1 MKLIKKSR
9 IDYINY
15 LILLYAFVLS
25 FPVALKTPIL
35 ILLILL
41 WITDRKEYNLNFGY
55 LKKIFIFMMIFL
67 IYMLITSILSDVPL
81 REIFY
86 GIKKYWYFLPIFI
99 IYKYIKKEYMLYT
112 ISSFLL
118 GMFVSEFISYGI
130 IFSFWKVRLGTPE
143 NPSMFLHHIQY
154 SIFLSFAS
162 ILLFFKG
169 LYEKEKRLKIIYFLF
184 FSTITTNLFFNV
196 GRTGYITFL
205 AGMIVSLSMVYKL
218 KLKTF
223 IELILSIMTV
233 LIIFYN
239 QSPNFNR
246 RVHQA
251 INDVQELK
259 QNKDYDTSIGAR
271 IALWIAA
278 KHIFVENPIL
288 GVGVSEH
295 IRKKNEFAR
304 LPKNKEFFFLT
315 KIKHFHDSFLEILL
329 QYGIIGLSLFLY
341 ILYLISKIPIKNRGI
356 KIAKVSILVIF
367 TLGSF
372 TDRLFYLNSTMSLFA
387 LICGLIFAQYRF
399 ENTHKVNNNAL

>member
-1 MKLIKKSR
+1 MELIKKSR

-25 FPVALKTPIL
+25 FPVALKTPIV

-41 WITDRKEYNLNFGY
+41 WITDRKKYNLNFNH
-55 LKKIFIFMMIFL
+55 LKKVFVFMMIL
-67 IYMLITSILSDVPL
+67 LVYMLIVSVLSDIPWK
-81 REIFY
+81 EILD
-86 GIKKYWYFLPIFI
+86 GIKKYWYFIPIFI
-99 IYKYIKKEYMLYT
+99 IYKYIKKEYMLYV

-118 GMFVSEFISYGI
+118 GMLISEIISYGI

-143 NPSMFLHHIQY
+143 NPSMFIHHIQY

-169 LYEKEKRLKIIYFLF
+169 LYEDEKKLKIVYFLF
-184 FSTITTNLFFNV
+184 FTTITINLFFNV

-205 AGMIVSLSMVYKL
+205 SGMVVLLCFIYRL

-223 IELILSIMTV
+223 IGLVLSITTILIL
-233 LIIFYN
+233 FYN
-239 QSPNFNR
+239 QSQNFNT

-251 INDVQELK
+251 INDVYELK
-259 QNKDYDTSIGAR
+259 KNKNYDTSIGSR
-271 IALWIAA
+271 IGLWIAA
-278 KHIFVENPIL
+278 KNISIESPLF

-295 IRKKNEFAR
+295 IHKKNEFAK
-304 LPKNKEFFFLT
+304 LPTNKEFLFLT
-315 KIKHFHDSFLEILL
+315 KIKHFHNSFLEILL
-329 QYGIIGLSLFLY
+329 QYGIIGLSLFVY
-341 ILYLISKIPIKNRGI
+341 ILYLISNIPIQNIDI
-356 KIAKVSILVIF
+356 KIAKISILVIF

-399 ENTHKVNNNAL
+399 ENSYKNGQ

>member
-1 MKLIKKSR
+1 MKFVKKSR

-15 LILLYAFVLS
+15 LILIYAFILS

-35 ILLILL
+35 ILMILL
-41 WITDRKEYNLNFGY
+41 WITDRKKYNLNFNY

-67 IYMLITSILSDVPL
+67 IYMLITSIISDVPPK
-81 REIFY
+81 EIFV
-86 GIKKYWYFLPIFI
+86 GLKKYWYFLPIFI
-99 IYKYIKKEYMLYT
+99 IYKYIKKEYILYA

-118 GMFVSEFISYGI
+118 GMLVSELISYGI
-130 IFSFWKVRLGTPE
+130 IFSFWKVRLGTPQ

-154 SIFLSFAS
+154 SIFLSFTS

-169 LYEKEKRLKIIYFLF
+169 LYEKERRVKIIYFLF
-184 FSTITTNLFFNV
+184 FTTVTINLFFNI

-205 AGMIVSLSMVYKL
+205 VTMTVLLYSIYKL

-223 IELILSIMTV
+223 IGLVLSAITILIN
-233 LIIFYN
+233 FYT
-239 QSPNFNR
+239 QIPNFNM

-251 INDVQELK
+251 INDAYQLK
-259 QNKDYDTSIGAR
+259 EKKNYDTSIGSR

-278 KHIFVENPIL
+278 KHIFVENPVL
-288 GVGVSEH
+288 GIGVSEH
-295 IRKKNEFAR
+295 IRKKNEFAK
-304 LPKNKEFFFLT
+304 LPKNKDFLFLT
-315 KIKHFHDSFLEILL
+315 KIKHFHNSFLEIVL

-341 ILYLISKIPIKNRGI
+341 ILYLISKIPIKNREI
-356 KIAKVSILVIF
+356 KIAKISILVIF

-387 LICGLIFAQYRF
+387 LIYGLIFAQYKF
-399 ENTHKVNNNAL
+399 ENAQKSSQ